1 MFYISSVGMT
11 LVNLMSFYV
20 SLKLFKDFFFFFLK
34 EALVLT
40 TKGEDF
46 VPDFTH

>member
-20 SLKLFKDFFFFFLK
+20 SLKLFKDFFFFLK

-40 TKGEDF
+40 TKGENF